1 MQLQHQLPGKVPEGF
16 RRVPV
21 QIPVEFLKGS
31 GADSWLGSGGFRCR
45 YLVRFQ
51 RVSMQIAGEVAQ
63 GSHAII
69 PEGSRKFRCR
79 YLLRFWRVSVQIP
92 SDQIP
97 GEVPEGS
104 GAGTR

>member
-1 MQLQHQLPGKVPEGF
+1 MQLQRQLPGKVPEGF

-21 QIPVEFLKGS
+21 QIPVEFLEGS
-31 GADSWLGSGGFRCR
+31 GADTWRGSGGFQCR

-97 GEVPEGS
+97 GEVPEVS